1 MALPKRQQFDLEGAA
16 EYLSCSIG
24 DVLYFLDQGLL
35 RLAVSTSHVS
45 DLVSLRLI
53 DLPKVKQQ
61 LLKSLYNPDGIDLHR
76 ITVDQNLLEG
86 SVPVTYIYL
95 THHQRNKIK
104 DTVHALGE
112 PNWIFQDLP
121 GDQITIW
128 QEGRLKGF
136 WLFEEDS
143 WIADTYLSR
152 EELDRL
158 ASGSSEN
165 VESGTQSAV
174 DASDKREVPDLYAY
188 PNLADDVA
196 RLMVDKMNQFIRE
209 NRRIAKE
216 VELRDFVVEQ
226 EPYISY
232 DHKAKELE
240 IGEEQDRP
248 TYLAFKN
255 FKRRYQSYFGPK

>member
-16 EYLSCSIG
+16 EYLSCSTG

-45 DLVSLRLI
+45 ELVSLRLF
-53 DLPKVKQQ
+53 DLPLAQQQ

-76 ITVDQNLLEG
+76 ITVDQNVLEG
-86 SVPVTYIYL
+86 SVPVTCIYL

-112 PNWIFQDLP
+112 PIWIFQDLS
-121 GDQITIW
+121 GEQITVW

-136 WLFEEDS
+136 WLYEEDS

-152 EELDRL
+152 EELGRL
-158 ASGSSEN
+158 ASSSSEN
-165 VESGTQSAV
+165 EEPGTQSVV
-174 DASDKREVPDLYAY
+174 DTSDKKEVPDLYAY

-209 NRRIAKE
+209 NRRIASE
-216 VELRDFVVEQ
+216 AELRDFVVEQ

-232 DHKAKELE
+232 DHQDKQLE
-240 IGEEQDRP
+240 IGEAQDRP
-248 TYLAFKN
+248 TYLAFRS
-255 FKRRYQSYFGPK
+255 FKQRYQSYFGPK

>member
-16 EYLSCSIG
+16 QYLSCSVS

-35 RLAVSTSHVS
+35 RLAVSISAAP
-45 DLVSLRLI
+45 DLVSIPLKK
-53 DLPKVKQQ
+53 LPQAQQQ

-76 ITVDQNLLEG
+76 ITVDQNLLES
-86 SVPVTYIYL
+86 SVRVSCMYL

-104 DTVHALGE
+104 DSVHVLGE
-112 PNWIFQDLP
+112 SIWIFQDLP

-128 QEGRLKGF
+128 QQGRLIGV
-136 WLFEEDS
+136 WLFEENS
-143 WIADTYLSR
+143 WITETYLPR

-158 ASGSSEN
+158 ASGSPEN
-165 VESGTQSAV
+165 EESSTQANV
-174 DASDKREVPDLYAY
+174 DASDEGEVPDLYAY
-188 PNLADDVA
+188 PNLADNVA
-196 RLMVDKMNQFIRE
+196 RLMVDKMNQFIRK
-209 NRRIAKE
+209 NRRIASE
-216 VELRDFVVEQ
+216 LELRDFIVEQ

-248 TYLAFKN
+248 NYLAFKS
-255 FKRRYQSYFGPK
+255 FTLRYRKYFTLK